1 MFTNLQNAKIK
12 DSLWFT
18 ENEIYIFNKKGMKN
32 RKFSSLRAV
41 HSTLFTSSMSVS
53 FSLKVRQQ
61 IVLSNFWIFAAT
73 ARNSISM

>member
-32 RKFSSLRAV
+32 K
-41 HSTLFTSSMSVS
+41 STVY
-53 FSLKVRQQ
+53 
-61 IVLSNFWIFAAT
+61 
-73 ARNSISM
+73 